1 LAATAPLGYTL
12 ATEVADW
19 LVRRGVPFRDAH
31 EITGQLVALCAAR
44 ECALDDVSDDEL
56 ASVSAHLTPEVRS
69 VLSVAGALA
78 ARRTPGSAVMFGP
91 AGQAY
96 VYFTYGMHG
105 CVNVVWGPAGVASAV
120 LLRAGSIVG
129 GGELARSR
137 RPAARRDVDL
147 ARGPARLAQAL
158 AIDAS

>member
-1 LAATAPLGYTL
+1 MVSHMAVRVARLAADAPLRNPL

-19 LVRRGVPFRDAH
+19 LVRRGVPFREAH

-78 ARRTPGSAVMFGP
+78 ARRTPGSTGPGPVGDQLTAVGDRLD
-91 AGQAY
+91 A
-96 VYFTYGMHG
+96 
-105 CVNVVWGPAGVASAV
+105 
-120 LLRAGSIVG
+120 LRG
-129 GGELARSR
+129 
-137 RPAARRDVDL
+137 
-147 ARGPARLAQAL
+147 
-158 AIDAS
+158 